1 MRVDLTRLVVPW
13 MYAVGATLLLQALA
27 LGLIGPVPVEM
38 HLLLGGPLVF
48 LTPLPVALLGLRGGP
63 VAAGLA
69 LATVT
74 LVLAGLAPFSA
85 VLLYLAQFG
94 LGSWLLPLLLRR
106 NQPWDRAVALTAGVV
121 LTGAGAGW
129 GVWAWRRGQHPLIL
143 ADSWVRQQIDRTVTV
158 IGQNAPGSEIASSW
172 ETAMR
177 QAGNTIMAVY
187 PAMAAIMVGSVL
199 LLLTL
204 MLVRLNRG
212 RWEPAGKPFPLWKA
226 PEHLIWLLIV
236 CGLGSQFFGGGLQRL
251 AWNMLLVILS
261 LYFLQGLAIV
271 RYYFGV
277 KGTPSIL
284 RGMGYFMLLAYFPLR
299 LLLAGVG
306 VFDLWIDFRK
316 PRIRKD

>member
-1 MRVDLTRLVVPW
+1 MRVDLTRQVVPW

-48 LTPLPVALLGLRGGP
+48 LTPLPIALLCLRGGP
-63 VAAGLA
+63 VAAVLA
-69 LATVT
+69 LLTVT
-74 LVLAGLAPFSA
+74 LVLAGWAPREA

-106 NQPWDRAVALTAGVV
+106 NQPWDRAVALTAGAV
-121 LTGAGAGW
+121 LGGAGTGW
-129 GVWAWRRGQHPLIL
+129 GVWAWRRGQQPLVL
-143 ADSWVRQQIDRTVTV
+143 ADSWVRQQIDQAVTV
-158 IGQNAPGSEIASSW
+158 IGQNASGSEVASSW
-172 ETAMR
+172 EGAMR
-177 QAGNTIMAVY
+177 QAGDTIMALY

-199 LLLTL
+199 LVLTL
-204 MLVRLNRG
+204 MLVRLQRG

-226 PEHLIWLLIV
+226 PEHLVWVLIV
-236 CGLGSQFFGGGLQRL
+236 CGLGSQLLGGGLQRL
-251 AWNMLLVILS
+251 AWNVLLVTLS